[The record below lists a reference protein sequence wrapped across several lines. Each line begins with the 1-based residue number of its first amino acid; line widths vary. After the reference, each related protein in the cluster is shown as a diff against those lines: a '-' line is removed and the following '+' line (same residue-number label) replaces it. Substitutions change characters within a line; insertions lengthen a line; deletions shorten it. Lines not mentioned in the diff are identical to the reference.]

1 MALLIA
7 LLVWSFDRVEPP
19 WAVLLSDDGRVVEV
33 PVAQL
38 PAGARPG
45 DRLETP
51 AGPVLG
57 DRQVRRAR
65 IAARLAR
72 LAGLAST
79 SPVGHRSAVS
89 RRRPDHY
96 ARRAQRE
103 GYAARSVYKLE
114 EIDRRVGLIRR
125 GMRVLDLGCSPGS
138 WLQYAATAVGPRGR
152 VVGLDLKPVEVSGAP
167 HVRAE
172 VADAFETPPDL
183 LLEWGGGPYDLV
195 LSDMAPATSGN
206 RLADH
211 ARSIDLC
218 RRALS
223 VAEAVLAPGGGV
235 VCQVFEGEDA
245 PALADEVRRRFGRFK
260 RIKPKGTRSESV
272 ELFFVAQGF
281 RAGQGT

>member
-7 LLVWSFDRVEPP
+7 LLFWSFDRIEPP
-19 WAVLLSDDGRVVEV
+19 WAVLVGDDGRVVEV
-33 PVAQL
+33 PVERL
-38 PAGARPG
+38 PPDARPG
-45 DRLETP
+45 DRLQTL
-51 AGPVLG
+51 AGPVVG
-57 DRQVRRAR
+57 DREARRAR
-65 IAARLAR
+65 IAARLGR

-79 SPVGHRSAVS
+79 SPVGHRSAVN
-89 RRRPDHY
+89 RRRPDHF

-103 GYAARSVYKLE
+103 GFAARSVYKLE
-114 EIDRRVGLIRR
+114 EIDRRVGLLRR

-138 WLQYAATAVGPRGR
+138 WLQYAAAAVGPRGR
-152 VVGLDLKPVEVSGAP
+152 VVGIDLKPVEVAGGA

-172 VADAFETPPDL
+172 VADAFETPPAQL
-183 LLEWGGGPYDLV
+183 LDWGGGPFDLV

-218 RRALS
+218 RRALT
-223 VAEAVLAPGGGV
+223 VAEAVLASGGGF
-235 VCQVFEGEDA
+235 VCKVFEGEDA
-245 PALADEVRRRFGRFK
+245 ADLAADVRSRFERFK

-272 ELFFVAQGF
+272 ELFFVAQGY